1 MPRIVNM
8 KKTLLYFS
16 NLLALSR
23 CGVILFLLPMILSDK
38 LLAQTDTTKKLKE
51 VTVSSSTIPKIQ
63 TINPAQQISSID
75 FIRNS
80 SFTVADAIRNF
91 AGVNIKDYGGIGGVK
106 TVLVRSLG
114 ANHTGIFYDG
124 VQLNDAQNGQIDLGR
139 LNLNNVQSITLYNG
153 QPDNICQPARAF
165 ASASVLSVKTIR
177 PLLSADKPYQFLVGV
192 KGGSFGLINPYIQWQ
207 QRISKNWSAVVNSYL
222 EKADGQYKYKVNGD
236 GSDTLATR
244 RNGDIKAQQGDA
256 ALYWTKSD
264 SNQFNLHLNYY
275 NSDRGLPSAVVF
287 YNPNSKQR
295 VQNRDIFVQ
304 AGYEHIWSNRLH
316 LLLNTK
322 LSRLYTHYVD
332 PDFLNNQ
339 GGLNYK
345 YTQKEIY
352 QSAALSYHILS
363 NWEVSY
369 AADFA
374 YTDLDANVIDY
385 AYPSRRT
392 FLNVIASNLTL
403 GKWHFQGSLLNSNI
417 NESVKTGSASGSRN
431 IYSPTLMATF
441 KPFDSSN
448 FQLRAFYKNS
458 FRYPT
463 FDEFYYFAIQVRNLK
478 PEFAKQYD
486 LGATYTKSLE
496 SWLDYVSLTADAYYN
511 NVTDKI
517 LSIPNQNPYI
527 SSISNLGKV
536 DVKGIDV
543 GIKTQSKLNNDWR
556 ALLTAN
562 YSFQKAIDVSDPTAS
577 VYLEQIPYS
586 PKHTLSL
593 NAGIDHKQL
602 GIYYNQIISSSRYYN
617 GENLPENLLPG
628 YSVSDVSAVYNFLFK
643 TKAVTA
649 SIEVNNLFNANY
661 SVIRSF
667 PLPGRSY
674 RLTFQIKI

>member
-1 MPRIVNM
+1 M
-8 KKTLLYFS
+8 KK
-16 NLLALSR
+16 NLH
-23 CGVILFLLPMILSDK
+23 CIYKLLPASGLGVVVFMLQIVLPNKVS
-38 LLAQTDTTKKLKE
+38 AQTDTTKKLKE
-51 VTVSSSTIPKIQ
+51 VTISTSTIPQVQ
-63 TINPAQQISSID
+63 TITPAQQISSID
-75 FIRNS
+75 FTRNS
-80 SFTVADAIRNF
+80 AFTVADAIRNF

-139 LNLNNVQSITLYNG
+139 LNLNNVQSIALYNG
-153 QPDNICQPARAF
+153 QPDNICAPARAF
-165 ASASVLSVKTIR
+165 ASASLLSIKTIR
-177 PLLSADKPYQFLVGV
+177 PLLGAEKPYQVLVGI

-207 QRISKNWSAVVNSYL
+207 QRINKNWSAVVNSYL

-244 RNGDIKAQQGDA
+244 RNGDIKAQQADA

-264 SNQFNLHLNYY
+264 SNQFNFHVNYY
-275 NSDRGLPSAVVF
+275 NSDRGLPGAVVF
-287 YNPNSKQR
+287 YNPYSKQR
-295 VQNRDIFVQ
+295 VQNRDIFAQ
-304 AGYEHIWSNRLH
+304 AGYEHLWGSSLH

-322 LSRLYTHYVD
+322 LSRLYTHYTD

-345 YTQKEIY
+345 YTQKEVY
-352 QSAALSYHILS
+352 QSATLAYHILS

-369 AADFA
+369 AVDFA
-374 YTDLDANVIDY
+374 YTHLDANITNY
-385 AYPSRRT
+385 AYPSRST
-392 FLNVIASNLTL
+392 LLNAIASNLIV
-403 GKWHFQGSLLNSNI
+403 GKWRFQGSLLNSNI
-417 NESVKTGSASGSRN
+417 NESVKTGKASASRN
-431 IYSPTLMATF
+431 VYSPTLMATF
-441 KPFDSSN
+441 KPFNNSN

-463 FDEFYYFAIQVRNLK
+463 FDEFYYFAIQVRDLK

-486 LGATYTKSLE
+486 LGATFTKSLN
-496 SWLDYVSLTADAYYN
+496 SWLDYVTFTADAYYN

-543 GIKTQSKLNNDWR
+543 SIKTQSKLNNNWR

-562 YSFQKAIDVSDPTAS
+562 YSFQKAIDVSDPASS
-577 VYLEQIPYS
+577 VYLKQIPYS
-586 PKHTLSL
+586 PKHTVAI
-593 NAGIDHKQL
+593 NAGIDHRQF
-602 GIYYNQIISSSRYYN
+602 GIYYNQVLSSSRYYS
-617 GENLPENLLPG
+617 GENLPENLLSG
-628 YSVSDVSAVYNFLFK
+628 YSVSDASAVYNFLLK
-643 TKAVTA
+643 TKQVTA
-649 SIEVNNLFNANY
+649 AVEVNNLFNANY
-661 SVIRSF
+661 AVIRSF

-674 RLTFQIKI
+674 RFTIQIKI